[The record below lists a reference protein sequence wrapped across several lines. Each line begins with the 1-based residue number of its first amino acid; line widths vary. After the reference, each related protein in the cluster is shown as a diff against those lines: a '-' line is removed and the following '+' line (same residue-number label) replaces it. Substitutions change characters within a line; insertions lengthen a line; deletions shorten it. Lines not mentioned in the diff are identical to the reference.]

1 MKKIELLAMLGE
13 SKDIIDYLQRKGT
26 VQVEKCDAP
35 ESMYYTDTDS
45 SVSQLE
51 RLLQTA
57 ENARETISFYSPEK
71 KKLTDSF
78 LPRKEVELSDF
89 YEESEKTDV
98 AMAKCR
104 EIIDIKKEIADKKA
118 DIIREQTAREALI
131 PWERL
136 DIPPNTTGT
145 RHTEVFVGSLPDEC
159 TEEALKAGFAAGLN
173 RYRLRG
179 RFLFKY
185 AEHNRCH
192 LFEKGLKASIRLS
205 AKSEFCES
213 VGRR

>member
-1 MKKIELLAMLGE
+1 MAYGKIENEKIELLAMLGE

-89 YEESEKTDV
+89 
-98 AMAKCR
+98 
-104 EIIDIKKEIADKKA
+104 
-118 DIIREQTAREALI
+118 
-131 PWERL
+131 
-136 DIPPNTTGT
+136 T
-145 RHTEVFVGSLPDEC
+145 R
-159 TEEALKAGFAAGLN
+159 N
-173 RYRLRG
+173 RKRRTWQWQ
-179 RFLFKY
+179 
-185 AEHNRCH
+185 
-192 LFEKGLKASIRLS
+192 
-205 AKSEFCES
+205 S
-213 VGRR
+213 VGRLST

>member
-57 ENARETISFYSPEK
+57 ENAKEILSFYSPEK

-78 LPRKEVELSDF
+78 LPRKEIELSAF
-89 YEESEKTDV
+89 REESEKTDE

-118 DIIREQTAREALI
+118 DIIREQTAREALV
-131 PWERL
+131 PWEKL

-145 RHTEVFVGSLPDEC
+145 KHTAVFVGSLPDAC
-159 TEEALKAGFAAGLN
+159 TEETL
-173 RYRLRG
+173 
-179 RFLFKY
+179 
-185 AEHNRCH
+185 
-192 LFEKGLKASIRLS
+192 
-205 AKSEFCES
+205 
-213 VGRR
+213 

>member
-1 MKKIELLAMLGE
+1 MLGE

-159 TEEALKAGFAAGLN
+159 TEEALKAGFAALN

>member
-13 SKDIIDYLQRKGT
+13 SKDIIDYLQQKGT

-131 PWERL
+131 PWKGLIFRR
-136 DIPPNTTGT
+136 IQRGQGT
-145 RHTEVFVGSLPDEC
+145 RRCLW
-159 TEEALKAGFAAGLN
+159 
-173 RYRLRG
+173 G
-179 RFLFKY
+179 RSRTS
-185 AEHNRCH
+185 AQR
-192 LFEKGLKASIRLS
+192 RLS
-205 AKSEFCES
+205 RPVLPQLC
-213 VGRR
+213 RT

>member
-145 RHTEVFVGSLPDEC
+145 RHTEVFVGSLPDESQGRFC
-159 TEEALKAGFAAGLN
+159 RGSAGLN

-179 RFLFKY
+179 RFIFKY

>member
-71 KKLTDSF
+71 RSLLTLFCPEKKSSCPIF
-78 LPRKEVELSDF
+78 MRNRKRR
-89 YEESEKTDV
+89 TW
-98 AMAKCR
+98 
-104 EIIDIKKEIADKKA
+104 
-118 DIIREQTAREALI
+118 Q
-131 PWERL
+131 WQ
-136 DIPPNTTGT
+136 
-145 RHTEVFVGSLPDEC
+145 
-159 TEEALKAGFAAGLN
+159 
-173 RYRLRG
+173 
-179 RFLFKY
+179 
-185 AEHNRCH
+185 
-192 LFEKGLKASIRLS
+192 
-205 AKSEFCES
+205 S
-213 VGRR
+213 VGKLST

>member
-89 YEESEKTDV
+89 YEESEVSGDY
-98 AMAKCR
+98 R
-104 EIIDIKKEIADKKA
+104 HKKGDSRQKGRHYPRADRK
-118 DIIREQTAREALI
+118 R
-131 PWERL
+131 
-136 DIPPNTTGT
+136 
-145 RHTEVFVGSLPDEC
+145 GSD
-159 TEEALKAGFAAGLN
+159 
-173 RYRLRG
+173 
-179 RFLFKY
+179 
-185 AEHNRCH
+185 
-192 LFEKGLKASIRLS
+192 
-205 AKSEFCES
+205 S
-213 VGRR
+213 VGKA

>member
-1 MKKIELLAMLGE
+1 MLGE

-159 TEEALKAGFAAGLN
+159 TEEALKAGFAAALPDLTAIDCEVVSSSN
-173 RYRLRG
+173 TQSIIVVI
-179 RFLFKY
+179 
-185 AEHNRCH
+185 C
-192 LFEKGLKASIRLS
+192 LKKDS
-205 AKSEFCES
+205 
-213 VGRR
+213 RRVYD